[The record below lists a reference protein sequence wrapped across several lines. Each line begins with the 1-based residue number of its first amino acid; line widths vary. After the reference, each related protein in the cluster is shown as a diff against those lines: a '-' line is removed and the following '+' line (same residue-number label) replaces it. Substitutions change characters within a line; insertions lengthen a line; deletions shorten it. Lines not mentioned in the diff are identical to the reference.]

1 MCAGIPTNSEHS
13 LSHNRNG
20 ASPRPLSRT
29 ITLTRPIIKK
39 FPVTSRGHA
48 RYVHPSKRTV
58 NCNNFSSS
66 LTVVTVKAPLVKSSM
81 HVDWDST
88 VAVLILR
95 KGLVEAFNLQVIR
108 TEANVE

>member
-1 MCAGIPTNSEHS
+1 MDDNHSYTIPGHT
-13 LSHNRNG
+13 LFVF
-20 ASPRPLSRT
+20 L
-29 ITLTRPIIKK
+29 ITTCTFKISPIIKK